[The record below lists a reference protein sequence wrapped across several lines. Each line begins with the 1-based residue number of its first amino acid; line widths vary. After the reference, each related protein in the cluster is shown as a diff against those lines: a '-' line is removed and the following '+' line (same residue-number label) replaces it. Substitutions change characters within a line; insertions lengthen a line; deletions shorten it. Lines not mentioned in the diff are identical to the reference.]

1 MMVTQAWQ
9 GGKVMARVK
18 FSGARISAF
27 ACDPGKGQTFY
38 WDTEQPGLGLRV
50 TAKGAK
56 SFIFQAKKGR
66 DTIRVTI
73 GDVRNWPL
81 DALRDRA
88 GEPTGPGARE
98 EANRLQHIIMA
109 GRDPRVVK
117 ADNLAAEDARREA
130 AEAARAAES
139 ARQQRESVTLCD
151 AWAEYV
157 ADRSPLWSDLHRRDH
172 ERAIQAGGEAR
183 KRSKKLTEPGPLA
196 SLAKVRLAD
205 LTSERIEQWA
215 KIEAAIRPTS
225 ARLAFRLVKA
235 FLNWCTAHRE
245 YKQIVG
251 SSAAASKR
259 ARESLGRSRTKSDV
273 LQREQLPAWFAAVK
287 QLDSPVV
294 RAYLQVLLLAGPRR
308 EELAALRWDDVNF
321 QWNHLTLN
329 DKVEEFRMVPL
340 TPYVAHLLADLK
352 RRNESPPTVRAMKR
366 MQKAGETWQ
375 PSPWVF
381 ASGRA
386 ESGRLTDPSNAHRR
400 ACAAAGLAV
409 TLHGLRRSFAT
420 LSEWVETP
428 AGIAAQIQGHAPQGV
443 REQNYIRRPL
453 DLLRMWHVKIE
464 AWMLEQAGIE
474 FVPISQGL
482 SVVRKEQTI

>member
-1 MMVTQAWQ
+1 
-9 GGKVMARVK
+9 MARVK
-18 FSGARISAF
+18 FSGAKIAGF
-27 ACDPGKGQTFY
+27 TCDPGKAATFY
-38 WDTEQPGLGLRV
+38 WDAQQPGLGLRV
-50 TAKGAK
+50 TTNGTQ

-66 DTIRVTI
+66 EVIRLTI
-73 GDVRNWPL
+73 GNVRNWPL

-109 GRDPRVVK
+109 GRDPRIVK
-117 ADNLAAEDARREA
+117 ADTLAAEEATREA
-130 AEAARAAES
+130 TEAARAADK
-139 ARQQRESVTLCD
+139 ARQQRESSTLRE
-151 AWAEYV
+151 AWREYV
-157 ADRSPLWSDLHRRDH
+157 EDRSPLWSDLHRRDH

-183 KRSKKLTEPGPLA
+183 KRSEKLTEPGPLA
-196 SLAKVRLAD
+196 TLAKERIAD
-205 LTSERIEQWA
+205 LTPERIEAWA
-215 KIEAAIRPTS
+215 KIEAARRPTS
-225 ARLAFRLVKA
+225 ARLAFRLLKA
-235 FLNWCTAHRE
+235 FLNWCAAHRE

-251 SSAAASKR
+251 SSGAASKR
-259 ARESLGRSRTKSDV
+259 ARESLGRSKKKDDV
-273 LQREQLPAWFAAVK
+273 LQREQLPAWFAAVQ

-294 RAYLQVLLLAGPRR
+294 RAYLQVLLLIGPRR
-308 EELAALRWDDVNF
+308 EELAALRWEDVNF
-321 QWNHLTLN
+321 QWNHITLN

-352 RRNESPPTVRAMKR
+352 RRNDVPPPARAMKR
-366 MQKAGETWQ
+366 MQEAGETWA
-375 PSPWVF
+375 PSLWVF
-381 ASGRA
+381 ASRRA
-386 ESGRLTDPSNAHRR
+386 ESGRLTDPSIAHRR
-400 ACAAAGLAV
+400 ACAAAGMTL

-474 FVPISQGL
+474 FTASSGGL
-482 SVVRKEQTI
+482 RLVGAG